1 MAAFQRGFL
10 TFHAIFAVWETRRC
24 IRRTAK
30 AVRSG
35 RPRGRTRWRG
45 YCSSRRREWPS
56 PATRP
61 CRPVFCRSLR
71 RSDTHG
77 LHNVSTTH
85 RQRLH
90 RHRPA
95 AARHGAAR
103 AATPT
108 GLRPRRHE
116 PPPRSGVGTHPTAPS
131 PARRGGRRAGDGRR
145 RPDGADTR
153 AGVRPT
159 PARERHTCWPY
170 RGFTWGW
177 FSSTSICCWEPS
189 RCCTAAISCAM
200 RRPSPSSGSSPRRRG
215 CRRHDPRRRDV
226 HGPATGAGP
235 RRRATQASTSSP
247 RRPSG
252 CCCGGRPISST
263 SGSSC
268 RSSPWRRSSY
278 GGSRSTGDCA
288 RRGGRRTPRWE
299 CSSSARSPRRRR
311 RRSYPTASGRS
322 RSSDWRSIRRHPA
335 HLRGGRGIAAVAGDP
350 LAAPFGRRPSAARRA
365 AVAAK
370 PAGRRSGR
378 PALCRDR
385 LPDDGG
391 ADRRGLSLFRN
402 FHPRGIPSVAEKSVT
417 LPA

>member
-1 MAAFQRGFL
+1 MLYLRYGRHAAASAAQPKPSAPEGRG
-10 TFHAIFAVWETRRC
+10 AVPDGVG
-24 IRRTAK
+24 TALHGGG
-30 AVRSG
+30 SG
-35 RPRGRTRWRG
+35 RRPLRDPAGRFSG
-45 YCSSRRREWPS
+45 
-56 PATRP
+56 
-61 CRPVFCRSLR
+61 RSLR

-77 LHNVSTTH
+77 LHNVSTAH

-153 AGVRPT
+153 AACALRPHGNGT
-159 PARERHTCWPY
+159 RAGRIGAS
-170 RGFTWGW
+170 RGDGFPLRQ
-177 FSSTSICCWEPS
+177 S
-189 RCCTAAISCAM
+189 AAGSPRAAAP
-200 RRPSPSSGSSPRRRG
+200 RPSPAQCGGHRRHLALRRG
-215 CRRHDPRRRDV
+215 GGAVARHDPRRRDV
-226 HGPATGAGP
+226 HGPATGAGHDVALRRRQHPLRGGLRDAAVAAVLPLP
-235 RRRATQASTSSP
+235 RRVPAVVPLR
-247 RRPSG
+247 
-252 CCCGGRPISST
+252 GGDPPM
-263 SGSSC
+263 GY
-268 RSSPWRRSSY
+268 PALPAAAHAVA
-278 GGSRSTGDCA
+278 GGE
-288 RRGGRRTPRWE
+288 RRGGN
-299 CSSSARSPRRRR
+299 ARRRR
-311 RRSYPTASGRS
+311 GRLDGDGAARILLLRADPARRTGGQSA
-322 RSSDWRSIRRHPA
+322 RHPA

-350 LAAPFGRRPSAARRA
+350 LAAPFGRHPSAARRA

-402 FHPRGIPSVAEKSVT
+402 FHPRGIPSVAEKSVP

>member
-24 IRRTAK
+24 IRAQPKPSAPEGRGAVPDGLGTALHGGG
-30 AVRSG
+30 SG
-35 RPRGRTRWRG
+35 RRPLRDPAGRFSG
-45 YCSSRRREWPS
+45 
-56 PATRP
+56 
-61 CRPVFCRSLR
+61 RSLR

-77 LHNVSTTH
+77 LHNVSTAH

-90 RHRPA
+90 RHRLLLLGMALPA
-95 AARHGAAR
+95 LR
-103 AATPT
+103 PQP

-131 PARRGGRRAGDGRR
+131 PARHGGRRAGDGRR

-153 AGVRPT
+153 AACALRPHGNGT
-159 PARERHTCWPY
+159 RAGRIGAS
-170 RGFTWGW
+170 RGDGFPLRQ
-177 FSSTSICCWEPS
+177 S
-189 RCCTAAISCAM
+189 AAGSPRAAAP
-200 RRPSPSSGSSPRRRG
+200 RPSPAQCGGHRRHLALRRG
-215 CRRHDPRRRDV
+215 GRAVARHDPRRRDV
-226 HGPATGAGP
+226 HGPGNWRWP

-278 GGSRSTGDCA
+278 GVSRSTGGCA

-311 RRSYPTASGRS
+311 RPLVSYCFGQIPLVG
-322 RSSDWRSIRRHPA
+322 
-335 HLRGGRGIAAVAGDP
+335 LAVNPPVILLTYGVVGVSLLWLAIPWPP
-350 LAAPFGRRPSAARRA
+350 LSVVVRPLLEGL

-402 FHPRGIPSVAEKSVT
+402 FHPRALPSVAEKNR
-417 LPA
+417 